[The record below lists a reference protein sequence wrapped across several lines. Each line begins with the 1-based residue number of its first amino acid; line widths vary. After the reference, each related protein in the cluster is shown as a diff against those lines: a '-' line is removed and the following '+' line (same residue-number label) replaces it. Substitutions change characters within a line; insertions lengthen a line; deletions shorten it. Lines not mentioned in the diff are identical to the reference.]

1 MKINNKILEG
11 IIKHVIKENIDS
23 YYDDPL
29 NQSDAEYDAM
39 MDDYMRKYPEEYA
52 EYTGIPLDDVY
63 KQINNKENNTNNG
76 EILPFEACTNKNMK
90 AKLNETQLR
99 NVVKKTISKIL
110 KESGYYPMGAEY
122 DSNAPWNDTSN
133 DEEQTVSGTAIYYN
147 EANNDTK
154 EVPFN
159 VTVIVNGNYETD
171 GDEEGDYNYFVAD
184 ENTDYE
190 QLVRDSGDIPETLD
204 GGYVLDGIDI
214 DDID

>member
-1 MKINNKILEG
+1 MSCINIFCLIVTISPNAIFIISTFFLIMKINNKILEG

-110 KESGYYPMGAEY
+110 KRKWILSYGC
-122 DSNAPWNDTSN
+122 
-133 DEEQTVSGTAIYYN
+133 
-147 EANNDTK
+147 
-154 EVPFN
+154 
-159 VTVIVNGNYETD
+159 
-171 GDEEGDYNYFVAD
+171 
-184 ENTDYE
+184 
-190 QLVRDSGDIPETLD
+190 
-204 GGYVLDGIDI
+204 
-214 DDID
+214 